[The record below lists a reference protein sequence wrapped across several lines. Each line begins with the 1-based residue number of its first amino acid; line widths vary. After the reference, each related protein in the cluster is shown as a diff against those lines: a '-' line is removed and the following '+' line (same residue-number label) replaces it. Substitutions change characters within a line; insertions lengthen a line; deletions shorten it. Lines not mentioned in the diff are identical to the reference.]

1 MVEPSFGAEVGY
13 TLKVTLLLHVLAV
26 SLVIFSHSGLANEV
40 DDFIDNNRAKTF
52 DCPRSE
58 MKGELDAHLAQENV
72 PTEQYAQ
79 LRLLKSH
86 LLICVGQYNAAQTLL
101 QQLVKDIEQDKTSAV
116 YAGAMYQLGFILDVQ
131 EDPDRCGYY
140 RQAESLARDK
150 FADIYLS
157 AQLGQITVCNR
168 DDSDLSL
175 KLSRLFALLEKYLSQ
190 GDVAAI
196 AHIHNY
202 IGLLYGEIGQNVLA
216 SEQYL
221 KAYKM
226 GLSVYE
232 EKNQMATLISLNS
245 ANMAAGDYK
254 AAKDSIEML
263 RKANLQVNTP
273 LTNVWLHYAESRYYF
288 RLGDF
293 EGLRNS
299 LLKLRLYLPRVSLN
313 SINKRVEMYATSLCV
328 HDANSACV
336 QEYLDTQQKLPADA
350 LERNMGNQDY
360 LAIIFNS
367 HFLLGNYQQAQQI
380 FKIYTEV
387 MSQKIHQQQRSGRVL
402 GVANLHG
409 EITSLESKL
418 ILEKQQRYQSVVIV
432 SAGFILFLVLVYLF
446 IVKRYISTVS
456 ADAVTG
462 LPNERTLLAEL
473 KRVPAPKKGRTNA
486 LALCDVSN
494 FSRINKQFGHVS
506 GDLALK
512 TVANCLRKITRDGDI
527 VGRIGAQQFI
537 VCLKGIDEILAKEF
551 FDRILDALHESVF
564 QTEQGERLNIESTM
578 SIYMTM
584 GRFHD
589 LDEVLSDMRDSL
601 DISRKQQQSRDEART

>member
-1 MVEPSFGAEVGY
+1 MVETSFWSEVGY
-13 TLKVTLLLHVLAV
+13 TLKVILLLHVLAV
-26 SLVIFSHSGLANEV
+26 SLVIYSHSALANEV
-40 DDFIDNNRAKTF
+40 DDFIDKNRAKTF

-58 MKGELDAHLAQENV
+58 IKGELDDYLTRNNL

-86 LLICVGQYNAAQTLL
+86 LLICVGQFNAAETLL
-101 QQLVKDIEQDKTSAV
+101 HQLVKDIEQDRTSAV

-140 RQAESLARDK
+140 REAESLARDK

-157 AQLGQITVCNR
+157 AQLGQITVCNS
-168 DDSDLSL
+168 DDADISL
-175 KLSRLFALLEKYLSQ
+175 KLSRLFALLKKYLSED
-190 GDVAAI
+190 DVAAI
-196 AHIHNY
+196 AHIHNN
-202 IGLLYGEIGQNVLA
+202 IGLLFGSIGQNELA
-216 SEQYL
+216 AEQYL
-221 KAYKM
+221 KAYQM

-245 ANMAAGDYK
+245 ANMAAGDFN
-254 AAKDSIEML
+254 AANDSIEML

-299 LLKLRLYLPRVSLN
+299 LLKLRLYLPKVSLN
-313 SINKRVEMYATSLCV
+313 SINKRVGMYSVALCV
-328 HDANSACV
+328 HDANKACV
-336 QEYLDTQQKLPADA
+336 QEYLDNQQKLPDDVLA
-350 LERNMGNQDY
+350 RNMGNQDY
-360 LAIIFNS
+360 LEIMFNS
-367 HFLLGNYQQAQQI
+367 HFLLGNHQQAQGI
-380 FKIYTEV
+380 FKIYAEV
-387 MSQKIHQQQRSGRVL
+387 MSHKIQQQQRSGRVL

-409 EITSLESKL
+409 EIMSLESKL
-418 ILEKQQRYQSVVIV
+418 ILEKQQRYQSVFIV
-432 SAGFILFLVLVYLF
+432 SIGFIVFLVLVYLF

-456 ADAVTG
+456 RDPVTG

-494 FSRINKQFGHVS
+494 FRHINNQFGHEP

-512 TVANCLRKITRDGDI
+512 NVANCLRKITRDGDI

-551 FDRILDALHESVF
+551 FDRIQDALQKSVF
-564 QTEQGERLNIESTM
+564 QTEQGERLNIESNM

-589 LDEVLSDMRDSL
+589 LDEVLSDMKDSL
-601 DISRKQQQSRDEART
+601 DISRKQQKSRDEARI

>member
-1 MVEPSFGAEVGY
+1 MVEPFLGAEVGFK
-13 TLKVTLLLHVLAV
+13 LKVTWLLYVLAL
-26 SLVIFSHSGLANEV
+26 SLVIYSHSGLANEV
-40 DDFIDNNRAKTF
+40 DDFIDKNRAKTF

-58 MKGELDAHLAQENV
+58 IKKELDNHLSQQDV

-86 LLICVGQYNAAQTLL
+86 LLICVGQYNAAQSLL
-101 QQLVKDIEQDKTSAV
+101 QQLVKDIEHNKTSAV

-131 EDPDRCGYY
+131 EDPDRCGFYH
-140 RQAESLARDK
+140 QAESLAKDK

-157 AQLGQITVCNR
+157 AQLGQITVCHS
-168 DDSDLSL
+168 DDAKISL
-175 KLSRLFALLEKYLSQ
+175 KLSKLFALLEQYVSQ
-190 GDVAAI
+190 DDDAAT
-196 AHIHNY
+196 AHIHNN
-202 IGLLYGEIGQNVLA
+202 IGLLYGSIGQNELA
-216 SEQYL
+216 AEQYL

-245 ANMAAGDYK
+245 ANMAAGDYQ

-273 LTNVWLHYAESRYYF
+273 LTNVWLHYAQSRYYF
-288 RLGDF
+288 RLADF

-299 LLKLRLYLPRVSLN
+299 LLRLHLYLPQVPLN
-313 SINKRVEMYATSLCV
+313 SINKRVEMYSISLCV
-328 HDANSACV
+328 HDANKTCV
-336 QEYLDTQQKLPADA
+336 QDYLDEQQNLPADA
-350 LERNMGNQDY
+350 LARNMRNQDY
-360 LAIIFNS
+360 LAIIVNS

-387 MSQKIHQQQRSGRVL
+387 MSEKIHQQQRSGRVL

-418 ILEKQQRYQSVVIV
+418 ALGKQQRYQSVLIV
-432 SAGFILFLVLVYLF
+432 SISFIVFLVLVYLF

-456 ADAVTG
+456 TDPVTG

-473 KRVPAPKKGRTNA
+473 KRVPVPKKGRTNA
-486 LALCDVSN
+486 LALCDVRN
-494 FSRINKQFGHVS
+494 FRQINNQFGDLS

-512 TVANCLRKITRDGDI
+512 NVAHCLRKITRDGDI

-551 FDRILDALHESVF
+551 FDRIQDSLDGSIF
-564 QTEQGERLNIESTM
+564 QTEQGERLNIESNM

-589 LDEVLSDMRDSL
+589 LEEVLSDMRDSM
-601 DISRKQQQSRDEART
+601 DISRKQQKSRDEART